1 MHNFDVPHASKTV
14 NHAPTQSEVH
24 QAYVLHMMVPFPPLH
39 RILYAPAVIYV
50 QPKRILIDGEIN

>member
-14 NHAPTQSEVH
+14 NHAPHRARFISS
-24 QAYVLHMMVPFPPLH
+24 VLHMMVPFPPLH

>member
-24 QAYVLHMMVPFPPLH
+24 EAYYIWWSPSPLFTAYYM
-39 RILYAPAVIYV
+39 LLP
-50 QPKRILIDGEIN
+50 

>member
-14 NHAPTQSEVH
+14 NAPHRARFMKRTT
-24 QAYVLHMMVPFPPLH
+24 YDGPLPPSS
-39 RILYAPAVIYV
+39 LYAPAVIYV

>member
-24 QAYVLHMMVPFPPLH
+24 IKRTTYDGPLRPLH

>member
-24 QAYVLHMMVPFPPLH
+24 IKGTTYDGPLPPSSPH
-39 RILYAPAVIYV
+39 TICSYRNTYN
-50 QPKRILIDGEIN
+50 PKRILIDGEIN